1 MDRIHHRY
9 EVWEDHKH
17 GFYNNCTGEEKE
29 KKKQLVIEMFSSES
43 ETRKMMFRVVNEWK
57 FSCEHNLTNNG
68 LNQIAYIGQSAC
80 CLYAQIPSTA
90 TMEAWSL
97 LSKDIQDRSDRI
109 AQEAINQWKKQNKNL
124 QLCLS
129 ID

>member
-1 MDRIHHRY
+1 MKQIYHRY

-17 GFYNNCTGEEKE
+17 GFYNNLSGSEKE
-29 KKKQLVIEMFSSES
+29 GKIQLVIEMFSDASK
-43 ETRKMMFRVVNEWK
+43 TREMMNRVVNEWK

-68 LNQIAYIGQSAC
+68 LNKIAYIGQSAC
-80 CLYAQIPSTA
+80 CLYGEIPATI

-97 LSKDIQDRSDRI
+97 LPKDIQDRSDMI
-109 AQEAINQWKKQNKNL
+109 AQKAINQWIKQNKNL